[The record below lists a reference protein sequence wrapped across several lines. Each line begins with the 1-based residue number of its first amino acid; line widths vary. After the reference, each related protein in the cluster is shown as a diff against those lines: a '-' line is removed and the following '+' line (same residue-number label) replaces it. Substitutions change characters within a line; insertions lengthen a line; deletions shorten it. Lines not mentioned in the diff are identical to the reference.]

1 MVNCVGAGLILPAST
16 FLAIML
22 SRAVLALSARMIA
35 GASDFNSKDLAIGIG
50 NTAVDANG
58 NDTKLEFEFYRL
70 PVTLGSF
77 DISQTGVDGGGNP
90 IFAYTAIYKATV
102 PQDVSGVISEVG
114 LYPGVRSSNNSYD
127 SKFITSFENNINW
140 LDSSNNNPVLR
151 SNSTSPVFTAKIGE
165 SMVQFDVNQ
174 STSKEYKNS
183 IVNLDLSGYSVNDSL
198 SIAYKKNDNN
208 VTAIRV
214 KLYSSETQYYYADFT
229 PSSGTGDKIQN
240 LSLSNLFANYT
251 AAPNLPDPSSIT
263 KIGVEVTATGGAT
276 TVYFDGIRLNDEDT
290 FDPSYGIISRSIL
303 STPLIKKPGR
313 PVDIEYKLLL
323 EF

>member
-1 MVNCVGAGLILPAST
+1 MITKFGKR
-16 FLAIML
+16 FLT
-22 SRAVLALSARMIA
+22 SYIA

-151 SNSTSPVFTAKIGE
+151 SNSTSPAFTAKIGE

-229 PSSGTGDKIQN
+229 PSSGTGDKIQ
-240 LSLSNLFANYT
+240 SISMSSVFSNISTT
-251 AAPNLPDPSSIT
+251 APDPTNIT
-263 KIGVEVTATGGAT
+263 KVGVEVTAGSGGPT
-276 TVYFDGIRLNDEDT
+276 TVYFDGLRINDEDT
-290 FDPSYGIISRSIL
+290 FDPQYGLISRSVL
-303 STPLIKKPGR
+303 TTPLQKPSGR
-313 PVDIEYKLLL
+313 PVDIEYKLQL

>member
-1 MVNCVGAGLILPAST
+1 MITKFGKR
-16 FLAIML
+16 FLT
-22 SRAVLALSARMIA
+22 SYIA

-102 PQDVSGVISEVG
+102 PQDVSGVISEIG

-151 SNSTSPVFTAKIGE
+151 SNSTSPAFTAKIGE

-208 VTAIRV
+208 VTTIRV

-229 PSSGTGDKIQN
+229 PSSGTGDKIQ
-240 LSLSNLFANYT
+240 SISMSSVFSNISAT
-251 AAPNLPDPSSIT
+251 APDPTNIT
-263 KIGVEVTATGGAT
+263 KVGVEVTAGSGGPT
-276 TVYFDGIRLNDEDT
+276 TVYFDGLRINDEDT
-290 FDPSYGIISRSIL
+290 FDPQYGLISRSVL
-303 STPLIKKPGR
+303 TTPLQKPSGR
-313 PVDIEYKLLL
+313 PVDIEYKLQL

>member
-1 MVNCVGAGLILPAST
+1 MITKFGKR
-16 FLAIML
+16 FLT
-22 SRAVLALSARMIA
+22 SYIA

-229 PSSGTGDKIQN
+229 PSSGTGDKIQ
-240 LSLSNLFANYT
+240 SISMSSVFSNISAT
-251 AAPNLPDPSSIT
+251 APDPTNIT
-263 KIGVEVTATGGAT
+263 KVGVEVTAGSGGPT
-276 TVYFDGIRLNDEDT
+276 TVYFDGLRINDEDT
-290 FDPSYGIISRSIL
+290 FDPQYGLISRSVL
-303 STPLIKKPGR
+303 TTPLQKPSGR
-313 PVDIEYKLLL
+313 PVDIEYKLQL

>member
-1 MVNCVGAGLILPAST
+1 MITKFGKR
-16 FLAIML
+16 FLT
-22 SRAVLALSARMIA
+22 SYIA

-102 PQDVSGVISEVG
+102 PQDVSGVISEIG

-127 SKFITSFENNINW
+127 SK
-140 LDSSNNNPVLR
+140 
-151 SNSTSPVFTAKIGE
+151 
-165 SMVQFDVNQ
+165 
-174 STSKEYKNS
+174 
-183 IVNLDLSGYSVNDSL
+183 SGYSVNDSL

-229 PSSGTGDKIQN
+229 PSSGTGDKIQ
-240 LSLSNLFANYT
+240 SISMSSVFSNISAT
-251 AAPNLPDPSSIT
+251 APDPTNIT
-263 KIGVEVTATGGAT
+263 KVGVEVTAGSGGPT
-276 TVYFDGIRLNDEDT
+276 TVYFDGLRINDEDT
-290 FDPSYGIISRSIL
+290 FDPQYGLISRSVL
-303 STPLIKKPGR
+303 TTPLQKPSGR
-313 PVDIEYKLLL
+313 PVDIEYKLQL

>member
-1 MVNCVGAGLILPAST
+1 MITKFGKR
-16 FLAIML
+16 FLT
-22 SRAVLALSARMIA
+22 SYIA

-229 PSSGTGDKIQN
+229 PSSGTGDKIQ
-240 LSLSNLFANYT
+240 SISMSSVFSNISTT
-251 AAPNLPDPSSIT
+251 APDPTNIT
-263 KIGVEVTATGGAT
+263 KIGVQVTAGSGGPT
-276 TVYFDGIRLNDEDT
+276 TVYFDGLRINDEDT
-290 FDPSYGIISRSIL
+290 FDPQYGLISRSVL
-303 STPLIKKPGR
+303 TTPLQKPSGR
-313 PVDIEYKLLL
+313 PVDIEYKLQL

>member
-1 MVNCVGAGLILPAST
+1 MITKFGKR
-16 FLAIML
+16 FLT
-22 SRAVLALSARMIA
+22 SYIA

-102 PQDVSGVISEVG
+102 PQDVSGVISEIG

-229 PSSGTGDKIQN
+229 PSSGTGDKIQ
-240 LSLSNLFANYT
+240 SISMSSVFSNISAT
-251 AAPNLPDPSSIT
+251 APDPTNIT
-263 KIGVEVTATGGAT
+263 KVGVEVTAGSGGPT
-276 TVYFDGIRLNDEDT
+276 TVYFDGLRINDEDT
-290 FDPSYGIISRSIL
+290 FDPQYGLISRSVL
-303 STPLIKKPGR
+303 TTPLQKPSGR
-313 PVDIEYKLLL
+313 PVDIEYKLQL